1 MKPQTDSTQ
10 SRLDSE
16 TDELNVELLDE
27 NSILNLAKLF
37 TVKSV
42 KTMMHF
48 CQSLIVSTYFISTGN
63 KSVSSGLND

>member
-27 NSILNLAKLF
+27 NNILNLAKLF

-48 CQSLIVSTYFISTGN
+48 SQSLIVSTYFISTGN

>member
-27 NSILNLAKLF
+27 NNILNLAKLF

-42 KTMMHF
+42 KIMMHF
-48 CQSLIVSTYFISTGN
+48 SQSTYFISTGN

>member
-27 NSILNLAKLF
+27 NNILNLAKLF

-48 CQSLIVSTYFISTGN
+48 SQSTYFISTGN